1 MDRLVLVQKSD
12 VLMWISLCFL
22 CLCGQDNHRGTENT
36 EKNNKPLRAALILIL
51 IFATTAFAQS
61 GRRKAP
67 VPSPTP
73 APTPEA
79 NPSPTPSLP
88 SNSQVTAEKNE
99 DYRCT
104 DDGTLAH
111 LLDQNEVGGFS
122 PKEVDV
128 KAEVTAKPEPAYT
141 REARGAGVQ
150 GIVILKVLL
159 LANGKLD
166 RVRVVRRLP
175 YGLTENAI
183 RAACEVKFKPAMKA
197 GQPVSQW
204 VTLEYGF
211 RLANSSIFGP

>member
-1 MDRLVLVQKSD
+1 LIR
-12 VLMWISLCFL
+12 
-22 CLCGQDNHRGTENT
+22 
-36 EKNNKPLRAALILIL
+36 ALILIIL
-51 IFATTAFAQS
+51 FAASAFAQS
-61 GRRKAP
+61 GRRTVPVAP
-67 VPSPTP
+67 PSPSPTP
-73 APTPEA
+73 EPKA
-79 NPSPTPSLP
+79 SSTPSLP
-88 SNSQVTAEKNE
+88 SRSQVTAEKNQ

-111 LLDQNEVGGFS
+111 LLDQDQVAGYS

-128 KAEVTAKPEPAYT
+128 KAEITAKPDPVYT
-141 REARGAGVQ
+141 EEARRVGVQ
-150 GIVILKVLL
+150 GIVALRVLL
-159 LANGKLD
+159 LGDGKLD

-183 RAACEVKFKPAMKA
+183 RAACKIKFKPATKD